1 METPLSDHPAPTL
14 TSPRTPP
21 RREPLGFATRVR
33 LRTVPAR
40 PGVLPALFAFACL
53 VAPPPALSGGLRAQE
68 PAGDGVVKMEPFNVA
83 AYNGNIP
90 LIDGFTGQDYE
101 GTHVTV
107 IKFAQSFN
115 KLLLGYHKKLVL
127 DEVKHLEFRM
137 KLGREFEREM
147 GALSASFGFGRF
159 ALDQS
164 VWLRRERA
172 IITRLFREPFFK
184 IKALVVWDLDR
195 LREMAPKKPAS
206 KYAADIHFNPDL
218 GRWERRITDRWD
230 VFFNNNPGRLDGS
243 FQTEKIQ
250 GLNLDTH
257 RGFHFIERGLPL
269 NVPSD
274 AFREVSLT
282 YPIFYSD
289 TGTGA
294 PDLRRLQETFIAN
307 LYFIYDPFS
316 WVARRDVRF
325 RGGFLKDCQ
334 DHVQAQRLRLNDRAW
349 FDEVLA
355 RFLSD
360 VVTIKLQGADEIYAL
375 HMLNKRLGESP
386 RVLGVGLDLLNWN
399 SGEKRTA
406 PDRPETDAR
415 LSLTNSSGFR
425 YVLIDAYQRHGDTF
439 VEGLRRT
446 LAAQKDA
453 KEKISGRT
461 LLTRLIADTSGLPF
475 EEFAQR
481 AKSTQE
487 AHLNRHKLTRPPPER
502 PAAATPA
509 TPAAP

>member
-1 METPLSDHPAPTL
+1 MTAPLAKFLVAASCLA
-14 TSPRTPP
+14 
-21 RREPLGFATRVR
+21 
-33 LRTVPAR
+33 
-40 PGVLPALFAFACL
+40 L
-53 VAPPPALSGGLRAQE
+53 VAPMLLRAQE
-68 PAGDGVVKMEPFNVA
+68 PAGEGVVKLEPFNVA
-83 AYNGNIP
+83 AYNGKIP
-90 LIDGFTGQDYE
+90 LLDGFTGKDYE
-101 GTHVTV
+101 GTNVTV

-127 DEVKHLEFRM
+127 DEVKHLEFRV
-137 KLGREFEREM
+137 KLGHEFEREM
-147 GALSASFGFGRF
+147 GRLSASFGFGRF

-172 IITRLFREPFFK
+172 IISRLFREPFFK
-184 IKALVVWDLDR
+184 IKALVAWDLDR
-195 LREMAPKKPAS
+195 LQEMAPKKPAT
-206 KYAADIHFNPDL
+206 KYAADIRFDPER

-230 VFFNNNPGRLDGS
+230 VFFYTNPSRLDGV

-250 GLNLDTH
+250 GLNLDTQ

-269 NVPSD
+269 NVPSG

-282 YPIFYSD
+282 YPIFFSD
-289 TGTGA
+289 TGAGA

-334 DHVQAQRLRLNDRAW
+334 DHIQSQRIRVDDRAW

-399 SGEKRTA
+399 SGEKREA
-406 PDRPETDAR
+406 VDRPEAEVR
-415 LSLTNSSGFR
+415 LSLTAQSGFR
-425 YVLIDAYQRHGDTF
+425 YILIDAYQRFGEPLLERLR
-439 VEGLRRT
+439 EGL
-446 LAAQKDA
+446 AARKDA
-453 KEKISGRT
+453 KTKTTGRA
-461 LLTRLIADTSGLPF
+461 LLTQIIADLSGQPF
-475 EEFAQR
+475 EAFAQQ
-481 AKSTQE
+481 AKVTQE
-487 AHLNRHKLTRPPPER
+487 AHLHRHKLTRAAPT
-502 PAAATPA
+502 PAPSATP
-509 TPAAP
+509 

>member
-1 METPLSDHPAPTL
+1 MPLL
-14 TSPRTPP
+14 FGP
-21 RREPLGFATRVR
+21 RRLAV
-33 LRTVPAR
+33 LCLAL
-40 PGVLPALFAFACL
+40 VLPA
-53 VAPPPALSGGLRAQE
+53 VLRAQE
-68 PAGDGVVKMEPFNVA
+68 SAGEGVVKLEPFNVA
-83 AYNGNIP
+83 AYNGKIP
-90 LIDGFTGQDYE
+90 LIDGFTGKDYE
-101 GTHVTV
+101 GTNVTV

-127 DEVKHLEFRM
+127 DEVKHLEFRL
-137 KLGREFEREM
+137 KLGAAFEREM
-147 GALSASFGFGRF
+147 NQISASFGFGRF

-195 LREMAPKKPAS
+195 LQEMAPQKPAS
-206 KYAADIHFNPDL
+206 KYAADIRFNPET
-218 GRWERRITDRWD
+218 RTWERRITDRWD
-230 VFFNNNPGRLDGS
+230 VFFYNNPSRLDGV

-250 GLNLDTH
+250 GLNLDTQ

-269 NVPSD
+269 NVPSN

-289 TGTGA
+289 SGTGA

-334 DHVQAQRLRLNDRAW
+334 DHVQAQRIRVDDRAW

-360 VVTIKLQGADEIYAL
+360 IVPIKLQGADEIYAL

-399 SGEKRTA
+399 SGEKRAA
-406 PDRPETDAR
+406 PDRPEADVR
-415 LSLTNSSGFR
+415 LSLNSPSGMR
-425 YVLIDAYQRHGDTF
+425 YVLLDAYQRHGDAF
-439 VEGLRRT
+439 LEGLRRT

-453 KEKISGRT
+453 REKTGGRT

-475 EEFAQR
+475 EDFAQR
-481 AKSTQE
+481 AKATQE
-487 AHLNRHKLTRPPPER
+487 AHLNRHKLTRPASAPTR
-502 PAAATPA
+502 
-509 TPAAP
+509 AAPSTP